1 MARISQHRRISLFSL
16 WCLDQSDT
24 GKNVE
29 YLFNEKK
36 NNLYDSQRNND
47 FFQID
52 LNNVLKNLFYSTYIS
67 FEDLDV
73 AI

>member
-1 MARISQHRRISLFSL
+1 MIRE
-16 WCLDQSDT
+16 
-24 GKNVE
+24 KNVE

-36 NNLYDSQRNND
+36 NNLYDSQSNND

-52 LNNVLKNLFYSTYIS
+52 LGNVLKNLFYSTCIS

>member
-1 MARISQHRRISLFSL
+1 MIQE
-16 WCLDQSDT
+16 
-24 GKNVE
+24 KNVE
-29 YLFNEKK
+29 YLFKEKK
-36 NNLYDSQRNND
+36 NNLYDSQSNND

-52 LNNVLKNLFYSTYIS
+52 LDVLKNLFYSTYIS